1 MATLTIANAS
11 WTGIRCTLKAQ
22 DTVKARVV
30 STYSHLLTI
39 LLVVLDMLPP
49 FIDIKQLNNTLR
61 FGMLI
66 TTFFRN
72 HYHEAS
78 KAINTL
84 TAELEIIKVEL
95 HLTETDFEWFYAE
108 EQKHL
113 TTLTQYPVKDQLYT
127 RYIETL
133 DELHTRQN
141 EWGNA
146 RQMANNALSTS
157 HSGSIQDINNA
168 LLQARIRVDN
178 AYARLQNSEKN
189 VSDLEVQLCIKERWA
204 IGSTEYNRYQ
214 EAKSISK
221 YQTTVD
227 NLECLTVMRLFELS
241 KILMPGTG
249 LDKTSKQGGLCQVFK
264 LCRARE
270 EIVWLNVEMH
280 WKRGIGVQLQD
291 CLATAAEKRPAP
303 SGDLTTR
310 QEHAEMVYDAF
321 NFIGTLS

>member
-1 MATLTIANAS
+1 MVGAFHGHAHNRKCQLDWHPLYIEGTGHSEGEGCEHIFSSFNNLARGTRHAS
-11 WTGIRCTLKAQ
+11 TFHRHQAIEQYFTFWDADKYAAL
-22 DTVKARVV
+22 
-30 STYSHLLTI
+30 
-39 LLVVLDMLPP
+39 
-49 FIDIKQLNNTLR
+49 
-61 FGMLI
+61 

-241 KILMPGTG
+241 
-249 LDKTSKQGGLCQVFK
+249 
-264 LCRARE
+264 
-270 EIVWLNVEMH
+270 
-280 WKRGIGVQLQD
+280 
-291 CLATAAEKRPAP
+291 
-303 SGDLTTR
+303 
-310 QEHAEMVYDAF
+310 
-321 NFIGTLS
+321 